1 MNAPAPRNSSAG
13 GVLVALGAIAGAT
26 AGLILHQP
34 TLYFLIGL
42 GLGIVGAVAIWLVDR
57 RR

>member
-1 MNAPAPRNSSAG
+1 MNGANPRNSSAG
-13 GVLVALGAIAGAT
+13 GVLVALGAIAGAVV
-26 AGLILHQP
+26 GLIEHQP

-42 GLGIVGAVAIWLVDR
+42 GAGIIAAIAIWLVDR